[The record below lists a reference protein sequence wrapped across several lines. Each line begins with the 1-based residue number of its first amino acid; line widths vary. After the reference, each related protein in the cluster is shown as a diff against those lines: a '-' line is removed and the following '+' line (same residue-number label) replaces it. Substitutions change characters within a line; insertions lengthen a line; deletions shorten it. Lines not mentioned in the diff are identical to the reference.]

1 MAIGYKVLRDFIGTV
16 NGKDTLLKANE
27 ILSAEV
33 VDAWKNKENCINCRY
48 ILEIE
53 IQEEKKEQK
62 EIKKSSEVF

>member
-1 MAIGYKVLRDFIGTV
+1 MAIGYKVLRDFIGTI

-27 ILSAEV
+27 ILPAEV

-53 IQEEKKEQK
+53 IQGKKEEKET
-62 EIKKSSEVF
+62 KKSSEVF